1 MPIAETAIIRMK
13 DTLLLIDANSLIHR
27 AYHALPT
34 FTSPTGEPTGALYGV
49 SSILIKVL
57 REGIVG
63 NGAPRYIAAAFDT
76 PEPTFRKQEY
86 KEYKGTRGPADPE
99 LVSQLIEAKNLLT
112 LFGIKSFGFAGWEA
126 DDVVAT
132 FSQKFITEESL
143 GKICILSGDL
153 DMLQAVR
160 GDKVVVMSP
169 QKGIS
174 STVIYDEAAVQARF
188 GLPSSLLADYKGL
201 VGDKSDNIPGVQ
213 GIGPKT
219 AVALLNKFGSLENI
233 YKEIDEVGL
242 PELKVQDKLSLGR
255 DKGVL
260 SKKLATLRF
269 DLPLVVSLR
278 DLDRG
283 ELNTKKISKEFKEL
297 GFNSLIERV
306 SGL

>member
-1 MPIAETAIIRMK
+1 MARKRMK

-27 AYHALPT
+27 AYHALPP
-34 FTSPTGEPTGALYGV
+34 FTSPTGKPTGALYGV

-57 REGIVG
+57 REGIIG

-76 PEPTFRKQEY
+76 PQATFRKQDY
-86 KEYKGTRGPADPE
+86 KEYKGTRAAADPE
-99 LVSQLIEAKNLLT
+99 LISQLIEAKNLLT
-112 LFGIKSFGFAGWEA
+112 LFGIKSFEAPGWEA
-126 DDVVAT
+126 DDIVAT

-143 GKICILSGDL
+143 EKICILSGDL
-153 DMLQAVR
+153 DLLQAVR
-160 GDKVVVMSP
+160 NDKVVVMSP

-174 STVIYDEAAVQARF
+174 NTFIYDEAAVRARF

-201 VGDKSDNIPGVQ
+201 VGDKSDNIPGVP

-219 AVALLNKFGSLENI
+219 AVTLLNKFGSLENI

-242 PELKVQDKLSLGR
+242 PELKVQSKLTLGR
-255 DKGVL
+255 DKGIL
-260 SKKLATLRF
+260 SKKLATLCF
-269 DLPLVVSLR
+269 DLPIEASLL

-283 ELNTKKISKEFKEL
+283 ELNLEKISEELKGL

>member
-1 MPIAETAIIRMK
+1 MPTVKTAIIKMK

-27 AYHALPT
+27 AYHALPP
-34 FTSPTGEPTGALYGV
+34 FTSSTGEPTGALYGV

-76 PEPTFRKQEY
+76 PQATFRKQEY
-86 KEYKGTRGPADPE
+86 KEYKGTRVAADSE
-99 LVSQLIEAKNLLT
+99 LISQLIETKKLLA
-112 LFGIKSFGFAGWEA
+112 LFGIKSFEFAGWEA
-126 DDVVAT
+126 DDIVAT
-132 FSQKFITEESL
+132 FSQKFINEESL

-153 DMLQAVR
+153 DLLQAVR
-160 GDKVVVMSP
+160 DEKVVVMTP

-174 STVIYDEAAVQARF
+174 NTVVYDEAAVQARF
-188 GLPSSLLADYKGL
+188 GLPSSMLADYKGL
-201 VGDKSDNIPGVQ
+201 VGDKSDNIPGVP

-219 AVALLNKFGSLENI
+219 AITLLNKFGSLENI
-233 YKEIDEVGL
+233 YKEIDDVGL
-242 PELKVQDKLSLGR
+242 SELKVQDKLSLGR

-269 DLPLVVSLR
+269 DLPLVASLQ

-283 ELNTKKISKEFKEL
+283 ELNLEKISEEFKRL